1 MDNVIVSSHRSLRSL
16 GLLGPLICIK
26 KLRSRYLVLKFLL
39 TLRVK
44 IRVIWGNEYLFG
56 DIPQLGQPL
65 NELGGI
71 VVYHT
76 YPPYKH
82 SNNQLVS
89 NT

>member
-1 MDNVIVSSHRSLRSL
+1 MFDIMVVVVLYNEKIIFLCD
-16 GLLGPLICIK
+16 I
-26 KLRSRYLVLKFLL
+26 SRFLL

-56 DIPQLGQPL
+56 DIPQLGQLL
-65 NELGGI
+65 NELGGF
-71 VVYHT
+71 VVYYT
-76 YPPYKH
+76 YPPYKL